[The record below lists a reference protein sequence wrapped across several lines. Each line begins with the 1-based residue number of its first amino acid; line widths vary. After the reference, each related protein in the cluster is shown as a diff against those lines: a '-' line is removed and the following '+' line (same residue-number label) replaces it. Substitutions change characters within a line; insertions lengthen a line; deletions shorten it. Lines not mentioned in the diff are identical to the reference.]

1 MKRFILILFVLAM
14 VINCHGQISA
24 LTYFQGLPGPLLDPC
39 NSDTLAT
46 RLYHEQLR
54 QVNKKLGPDIK
65 ARKKEVNDYMKDHK
79 EAMKETMIKN
89 SGLTFTPEQMQKMK
103 QDNKHMT
110 QEQKMKMADE
120 MMQQNANISMKEV
133 QARKAD
139 SEKKDTAA
147 LKRWSQAY
155 ATENMADQP
164 ADQAKIDAEKLKM
177 KSTVDLTKELFD
189 LQAKLNGGGG
199 KFTQQ
204 LDLLQKDAD
213 SAWVELQKNIQPYLD
228 EMARLSEA
236 QSRRIEAGNETEES
250 GRETFEAIK
259 KIQEQIHLL
268 KYLYCEPLTS
278 RYVEI
283 LKGLDQ
289 YLPGT
294 FADCDHMDELNVEIN
309 YRQTGVRMPAGALGL
324 SALLAV
330 QDFAGKLNDIQK
342 YRLVSHKEM
351 EVKSEV
357 GAEP

>member
-1 MKRFILILFVLAM
+1 MLILFVWAM
-14 VINCHGQISA
+14 GINCQGQISA

-139 SEKKDTAA
+139 SEKEDTAA

-177 KSTVDLTKELFD
+177 KSTVDLSKELFD

-213 SAWVELQKNIQPYLD
+213 SAWVELQKNIQPYED
-228 EMARLSEA
+228 EIARISEA
-236 QSRRIEAGNETEES
+236 QSRRIEAGNENEES

-294 FADCDHMDELNVEIN
+294 FADYDHMDELNVEIN

-330 QDFAGKLNDIQK
+330 EDYAGKLNDIQK

-351 EVKSEV
+351 EIKSEV